1 MAANDVKPR
10 LLGKVMK
17 IDFLDIMMTDYHSTL
32 DNCVREAYLAAYSVL
47 EKTHLARKRIYEDC
61 VHEATTQEEFADAN
75 CDFSSENDRW
85 NEQTGA
91 LAAMA
96 LTMISSTSKS
106 FLDQMK
112 RVFEKSCPPDPKGYQ
127 GSSQLQKRVAEYKSR
142 FGIDLEKIT
151 TFDTIRE
158 IELARNCC
166 VHENGK
172 LTNDY
177 VEHSRQRIVG
187 EDGYI
192 NMTPEIMDELLL
204 EIADFSRQLCVQMK
218 AVRNKTASQAG
229 NGQLK

>member
-1 MAANDVKPR
+1 
-10 LLGKVMK
+10 MK
-17 IDFLDIMMTDYHSTL
+17 LDLIAITMTDYHTTL
-32 DNCVREAYLAAYSVL
+32 NDCVRETYLAAYSVL
-47 EKTHLARKRIYEDC
+47 EKTYLTRKRIYEDC
-61 VHEATTQEEFADAN
+61 VREAMTQEEFADAHS
-75 CDFSSENDRW
+75 DLSFEKDRW

-96 LTMISSTSKS
+96 LTMISSANKS

-112 RVFEKSCPPDPKGYQ
+112 GLVGKSCPPDPKGYQ

-166 VHENGK
+166 VHESGK
-172 LTNDY
+172 LTNEY
-177 VEHSRQRIVG
+177 VEQTKQRIVG

-192 NMTPEIMDELLL
+192 NMTPRLMDELLL
-204 EIADFSRQLCVQMK
+204 EIADCSRQLCTQMK
-218 AVRNKTASQAG
+218 AFRDFQTS
-229 NGQLK
+229 